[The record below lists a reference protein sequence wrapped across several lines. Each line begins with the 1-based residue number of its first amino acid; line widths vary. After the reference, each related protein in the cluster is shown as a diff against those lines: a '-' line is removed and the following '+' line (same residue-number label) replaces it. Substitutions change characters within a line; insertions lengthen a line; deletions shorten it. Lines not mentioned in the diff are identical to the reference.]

1 MIKGI
6 LFDKDGTLLEFIKLW
21 HGIIGNVLKALKV
34 HYYLSKETLDE
45 LKRISGFQ
53 KDKFDKESM
62 IQYLATTQIADL
74 WCEVINKDSNLITYK
89 ELMELFE
96 EKAGEE
102 NLVITAL
109 KGVKELLNYLKEKGY
124 TLGVATADTK
134 ESTHNGLRKSGIID
148 YFDYIGCNEED
159 ANPKPSPDM
168 AIQFCQICKLKS
180 EEVLIVGDSVTDME
194 FADNA
199 RTQFIGIKTEYN
211 DYGEFV
217 KRNKPAVDNIYD
229 IIKVM
234 KL

>member
-6 LFDKDGTLLEFIKLW
+6 LFDKDGTLLEFLELW
-21 HGIIGNVLKALKV
+21 HGIIRNVLKALKDR
-34 HYYLSKETLDE
+34 YFLSKETIDE

-53 KDKFDKESM
+53 KHKFDKESM

-74 WCEVINKDSNLITYK
+74 WCEVINRDSDKITYK
-89 ELMELFE
+89 ALMELFE

-109 KGVKELLNYLKEKGY
+109 EGVKELLNYLKEKGY

-134 ESTHNGLRKSGIID
+134 ESTHNGLRKSGLID

-159 ANPKPSPDM
+159 ATPKPSPDM
-168 AIQFCQICKLKS
+168 AIQFCQIFKLKS

-199 RTQFIGIKTEYN
+199 KVQFIGIKTEYN
-211 DYGEFV
+211 DYGEFI
-217 KRNKPAVDNIYD
+217 KRKKPVVDNIYD
-229 IIKVM
+229 IINVM
-234 KL
+234 QL